1 MAVFVG
7 ERDKQRR
14 NGLQVGVTVQ
24 NSRTRYFLPALNN
37 AKLNL
42 VIAID
47 IADLNF
53 PVFPALVVEVRIALE
68 DRKLRVESD
77 GGKRL
82 PLRLSLDYP

>member
-1 MAVFVG
+1 M
-7 ERDKQRR
+7 
-14 NGLQVGVTVQ
+14 TVQ
-24 NSRTRYFLPALNN
+24 NSRSRYFLPDLNN